1 MADSK
6 PAALATAAAPPF
18 ATTVER
24 VRPHARLI
32 GLLALGHFVV
42 DLTQGALPGVLPFLK
57 SAHGLTY
64 AQVATIVLAAN
75 VTSSIAQPLFGYLA
89 DQTMRRWILP
99 TSIFVAGAGMA
110 LTGVA
115 HGYTSLLLLV
125 VLMGLGV
132 AAWHPEGYRTA
143 TGVAGDRKA
152 TALSYFS
159 LGGNVG
165 IALGPPLITLL
176 VTTWSIQ
183 GTLGL
188 ALPPLLVGG
197 VLLGAL
203 PSFAVAATA
212 APSAN
217 AAGRGENMPGAM
229 ALLVLVVMIRAW
241 ATLGF
246 TTFVPFYYVD
256 YLKADPRIVG
266 PLLFVFLGA
275 GALGTVL
282 AGPVTSSIAQPLFGY
297 LADQTMRRWILPT
310 SIFVAGAGMALTGV
324 AHGYTSLLLLVV
336 LMGLGVAAWHPEG
349 YRTATGVAGDR
360 KATAL
365 SYFSL
370 GGNVGIALGPP
381 LITLLV
387 TTWSIQGTLGL
398 ALPPLL
404 VGGVLLGALP
414 SFAVAATAA
423 PSANAAGRGEN
434 MPGAMA
440 LLVLVVMIRAWAT
453 LGFTTFVPFYYVDYL
468 KADPRIVGP
477 LLFVFLGAGALGTV
491 LAGPLADRWG
501 PRPFMKWVFLAA
513 VPFGLLFLQTRG
525 PLAFVMLAL
534 FGAVL
539 TASFSV
545 SVVLAQAYMP
555 RNTGMASGLI
565 VGFAIGTGGLGVAVL
580 GWVADHHGL
589 PAALA
594 ISALT
599 PLAGFVAARFLPA
612 PGHR

>member
-1 MADSK
+1 
-6 PAALATAAAPPF
+6 
-18 ATTVER
+18 
-24 VRPHARLI
+24 
-32 GLLALGHFVV
+32 
-42 DLTQGALPGVLPFLK
+42 
-57 SAHGLTY
+57 
-64 AQVATIVLAAN
+64 
-75 VTSSIAQPLFGYLA
+75 
-89 DQTMRRWILP
+89 MRRWILP
-99 TSIFVAGAGMA
+99 ASIFVAGAGMA

-125 VLMGLGV
+125 VVMGLGV

-159 LGGNVG
+159 LGGNMG

-203 PSFAVAATA
+203 PSFAVAATT
-212 APSAN
+212 APSAK
-217 AAGRGENMPGAM
+217 AAGQGENMPGAM

-256 YLKADPRIVG
+256 YLKADP
-266 PLLFVFLGA
+266 
-275 GALGTVL
+275 
-282 AGPVTSSIAQPLFGY
+282 S
-297 LADQTMRRWILPT
+297 
-310 SIFVAGAGMALTGV
+310 
-324 AHGYTSLLLLVV
+324 
-336 LMGLGVAAWHPEG
+336 
-349 YRTATGVAGDR
+349 
-360 KATAL
+360 
-365 SYFSL
+365 
-370 GGNVGIALGPP
+370 
-381 LITLLV
+381 
-387 TTWSIQGTLGL
+387 
-398 ALPPLL
+398 
-404 VGGVLLGALP
+404 
-414 SFAVAATAA
+414 
-423 PSANAAGRGEN
+423 
-434 MPGAMA
+434 
-440 LLVLVVMIRAWAT
+440 
-453 LGFTTFVPFYYVDYL
+453 
-468 KADPRIVGP
+468 IVGP

-589 PAALA
+589 PSALA

-612 PGHR
+612 PGDR